1 MAAKWI
7 PDNKGGTGGA
17 VTISNDKPVV
27 FEGLNTYQLDQVREI
42 VREEIKAAIAQFLF
56 KGAEADDEDTDAPR

>member
-7 PDNKGGTGGA
+7 PDNKGGTGGT
-17 VTISNDKPVV
+17 VTISNDKPMV
-27 FEGLNTYQLDQVREI
+27 FEGLNEYQLDQVREI